1 MQTLIVGWLGVVV
14 FVLAVL
20 ATVGADF
27 FRQRDAGPRTTTAET
42 IAERTPGGRVFWLTV
57 AAVILAVVA
66 GIATV
71 IRLATL
77 A

>member
-1 MQTLIVGWLGVVV
+1 MQNLIVGWLGIVIFVV
-14 FVLAVL
+14 AVL

-27 FRQRDAGPRTTTAET
+27 FRQRDSGPRTTTAET
-42 IAERTPGGRVFWLTV
+42 IAARTPGGRVFWLTV
-57 AAVILAVVA
+57 VSVLLAVVA
-66 GIATV
+66 VIATV